1 MGTQRYGQRP
11 HACQGA
17 VDEAYESPEEIVEE
31 IPRKQE
37 DRPTSLSRA
46 LRQVQGLRVQ
56 EQARFDGIHSQ
67 KEGGDAEIQAV
78 GRPGRSQAYE
88 EQGSPQTQRGAH
100 CIKENGIPEDR
111 RQGGRGHFI
120 VIVPFQNLRHWLF
133 GLSIMNQKRPS
144 TLKGTMAV
152 QRSQ

>member
-11 HACQGA
+11 YARQGA
-17 VDEAYESPEEIVEE
+17 VDEAYESLEEIVEE

-46 LRQVQGLRVQ
+46 LRQVQGKRVQ

-111 RQGGRGHFI
+111 RQGPGHFI
-120 VIVPFQNLRHWLF
+120 VNVPFQNSRHWL
-133 GLSIMNQKRPS
+133 
-144 TLKGTMAV
+144 
-152 QRSQ
+152 